1 MKRKLFLTTLL
12 FFICFVPRAHAQ
24 STLPLERVED
34 IPLPG
39 GASRF
44 DYQSMDSEGGRLYI
58 AHLGANRLVVF
69 DTRNRRV
76 ISEIGDL
83 ASVHGVV
90 AVPELHRVF
99 ATATGTNELAV
110 IGDEDL
116 RVLARMPAGDYPNGL
131 AYDAADAKVYVS
143 NNRGGQEPVVDARTN
158 RALPA
163 VQLGGGA
170 GNTQYDAESKHVF
183 VTVHRVNDLAEI
195 DPRVD
200 RVIARH
206 HLAGV
211 ENCHSL
217 LIDSAHRLAF
227 VSCGGSAPKLVL
239 FDLAAKKQVGLYPIG
254 TSPDVLA
261 FDQGLGLLYVSSES
275 GVVSVFDEEGG
286 VLKKVGEAFLA
297 PNAHS
302 VAVDQKTHLV
312 YFPLENLNG
321 RPVLRIMRPAGVV
334 PSEKAATQDR
344 DAEPLRL
351 VKRIPLQGVK
361 GRIDH
366 MAVDVRG
373 QRLFV
378 CALGNNTLE
387 VIDLKKGERVRS
399 VGGLHEPQGVRYLPD
414 ADAIVV
420 ADRAD
425 GVTTFFDGTSYA
437 PLKTVRFSGDADNVR
452 YDAAHKQVYVGYGE
466 GALGVLSEKGERLF
480 DVPLGGHP
488 ESFQLDQAA
497 GRVYVNVPTRHVI
510 AVVDPSKRAATASW
524 PLAESNN
531 YPMALDEAHHRLF
544 VVTRRP
550 PRLLVYNTETGKQV
564 TTLAAGID
572 SDDVFYDGDRGRIYA
587 SFGEGLLVVYE
598 RADGDRYEVLSK
610 IQTAPGARTSFFSPE
625 LGQLYVAV
633 PHRTNPTAEILV
645 YQVAPW
651 TRFDAR

>member
-24 STLPLERVED
+24 STLPLEKVED

-44 DYQSMDSEGGRLYI
+44 DYQSLDSEGGRLYI
-58 AHLGANRLVVF
+58 AHLGASRLIVF
-69 DTRNRRV
+69 DTANRRV
-76 ISEIGDL
+76 LSEVGDL
-83 ASVHGVV
+83 ASVHGVA

-110 IGDEDL
+110 IDDETL
-116 RVLARMPAGDYPNGL
+116 SVLTRVPAGDYPNGL

-143 NNRGGQEPVVDARTN
+143 NNRGGREPVIDARTN

-170 GNTQYDAESKHVF
+170 GNTQYDPESKHVF
-183 VTVHRVNDLAEI
+183 VTIHRVNDLAEI

-206 HLAGV
+206 HLTGV

-227 VSCGGSAPKLVL
+227 VSCGGPAPRLVL
-239 FDLAAKKQVGLYPIG
+239 FDLAAKKQAGLYPIG
-254 TSPDVLA
+254 TSPGVLA
-261 FDQGLGLLYVSSES
+261 FDQGLGRLYVSSES
-275 GVVSVFDEEGG
+275 GVVSVFDEQDGQ
-286 VLKKVGEAFLA
+286 LNKAGEAFLA
-297 PNAHS
+297 SDAHS

-312 YFPLENLNG
+312 YFPLENMNG

-334 PSEKAATQDR
+334 PSEKAETQR
-344 DAEPLRL
+344 VDAEPLKL
-351 VKRIPLQGVK
+351 VKRIPLPGVE

-387 VIDLKKGERVRS
+387 VVDLKKGERVRS
-399 VGGLHEPQGVRYLPD
+399 VGGLREPQGVRYLPD
-414 ADAIVV
+414 SNAVVV
-420 ADRAD
+420 ANRAD
-425 GVTTFFDGTSYA
+425 GVATFFDGASYA

-452 YDAAHKQVYVGYGE
+452 YDDARKQVYVGYGD

-497 GRVYVNVPTRHVI
+497 GRVYVNVPTRHMI
-510 AVVDPSKRAATASW
+510 AVVDPTRRAATARW

-531 YPMALDEAHHRLF
+531 YPMALDAAHRRLF

-564 TTLAAGID
+564 ATLAAGMD
-572 SDDVFYDGDRGRIYA
+572 SDDLFYDAERGRVYA
-587 SFGEGLLVVYE
+587 SFGEGLVMVYG
-598 RADGDRYEVLSK
+598 RIDGDRYEVVSK
-610 IQTAPGARTSFFSPE
+610 IRTAPGARTAFFSPE

-633 PHRTNPTAEILV
+633 PHRANPTAEILV
-645 YQVAPW
+645 YQVAP
-651 TRFDAR
+651 